1 MADAR
6 LINELV
12 RRARLSPSD
21 AEAALNALAE
31 VAAERHLGPAD
42 GAAGYPAAP
51 GAPAPPSADPF
62 VPDEADVEALIA
74 SARRHPLGIDFLI
87 GGHLGSVAVTFK
99 THAFTVE
106 AARARIWTQQ

>member
-6 LINELV
+6 LIDELV

-31 VAAERHLGPAD
+31 VAAEGHLVPVAGPAV
-42 GAAGYPAAP
+42 YPGAP
-51 GAPAPPSADPF
+51 GAPAPPPEPF
-62 VPDEADVEALIA
+62 VPDAADVEALIA

-87 GGHLGSVAVTFK
+87 GGHLSTVAVTFK